1 MLSSYKILVI
11 TKMVLGIIALV
22 VAVMNYEKSSHED
35 NRNKKIRRMNIAVVS
50 AVVAAGLDI
59 AVICQI
65 LH

>member
-1 MLSSYKILVI
+1 MTSYKILVI
-11 TKMVLGIIALV
+11 AKMVLGIIALV

-35 NRNKKIRRMNIAVVS
+35 NRNKKIRRMNVAVIS
-50 AVVAAGLDI
+50 AVVAAGLDF